1 MNDAVLFGRQASLFQ
16 ITWCQIPQDRNQ
28 NGGKKI
34 VLGVKKIVL
43 GVKKIK
49 LIICKTGFSPT
60 MYLRKIT
67 IKIFVLI

>member
-34 VLGVKKIVL
+34 VLGVKKI
-43 GVKKIK
+43 K